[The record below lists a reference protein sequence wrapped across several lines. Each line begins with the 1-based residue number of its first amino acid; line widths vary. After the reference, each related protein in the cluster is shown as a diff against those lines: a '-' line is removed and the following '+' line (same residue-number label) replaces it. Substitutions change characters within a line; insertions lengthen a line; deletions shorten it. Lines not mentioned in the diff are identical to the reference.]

1 MHTRPYI
8 RRGTQRLLNL
18 DASCTY
24 YIVALANQISTQASN
39 DYRHRFGI
47 GVMEWRCL
55 VFISIERTA
64 TASRIA
70 ALSKM
75 DKALVSR
82 ALKKLKAMDLVR
94 YAAADSD
101 GRRRPL
107 ELTEQGVAMHAKVL
121 ESAIGNEQQ
130 LRAGLSDQDVRE
142 FLRVARQMQENV
154 EKFVTAAKDGSG

>member
-1 MHTRPYI
+1 MNTRPYT
-8 RRGTQRLLNL
+8 RRGGHRLLNL

-39 DYRHRFGI
+39 DYRYRFGI

-55 VFISIERTA
+55 VFISIEQTA
-64 TASRIA
+64 TATRIA
-70 ALSKM
+70 ELSKM

-82 ALKKLKAMDLVR
+82 ALKKLKALGLVR
-94 YAAADSD
+94 HSASKND

-107 ELTEQGVAMHAKVL
+107 ELTERGEALHAEVL
-121 ESAIGNEQQ
+121 ESAIGNEEQ

-142 FLRVARQMQENV
+142 FLRLAKVMQENV
-154 EKFVTAAKDGSG
+154 EKFVAAARDGSA